1 MKSDKHTGKPK
12 LTLEQVILAVSEL
25 KHVSGRK
32 LAKMWGVSHATVNN
46 ARSGNSW
53 KTQLTLLGFPTPA
66 VPQRKRPVMQ
76 SKAPLKENA
85 SLQSTQV

>member
-12 LTLEQVILAVSEL
+12 LTLDQVILAVTEL

-32 LAKMWGVSHATVNN
+32 LAKMWNVSHATVNN

-53 KTQLTLLGFPTPA
+53 KTQLTLLGFPT
-66 VPQRKRPVMQ
+66 K
-76 SKAPLKENA
+76 SKAKNPEVEEKT
-85 SLQSTQV
+85 LQPAQ